1 MNEENTTAAE
11 EQVSLALIV
20 SVVQDVL
27 RRWYVIAAVALIAA
41 MAAFVYTD
49 LTYTPR
55 YTTST
60 TFVATAGGT
69 STTTYQNLA
78 AASNLASVFGEVLNS
93 SLLRGKVL
101 EATGLGWFDGTITAT
116 ANADTNLLTM
126 TVSGSDPRSVFMMTR
141 GIIDHHDIVTEQVLG
156 STVLEV
162 LREPTVPVNPSNP
175 LDVSGRVVKA
185 AVFAAAAVA
194 VLLAVLS
201 YRADKIRSRSEADSK
216 LSCRVLGE
224 LYHERKNRTMRDYV
238 NRKKRGILITDPIT
252 SFSYTEA
259 VSKLASRVRR
269 HLRRG
274 ERVMM
279 VTSLLENEGKSTV
292 AVNLALA
299 LVRKGKKVLLIDC
312 DLRKPACGLILNVP
326 QGNQG
331 IAEVLQGKAAL
342 EDCVLQPKNTGLYLL
357 PGRKSLRTATD
368 LVSSPAMEALLRLA
382 AANFD
387 YVVVD
392 TPPMSLAPDAE
403 CLSELVQASLLVV
416 RQNEAYA
423 PELNDA
429 IAILDKA
436 RAHLLGCALN
446 NVRGSGSF
454 APAFS
459 YGSYGSYGRYGKF
472 GRYGKYGKYGYG
484 HYGRNAAGETEGGS
498 DAL

>member
-11 EQVSLALIV
+11 EQFSLALIA

-27 RRWYVIAAVALIAA
+27 RRWYMIVAVALIAA
-41 MAAFVYTD
+41 MVTFVVTD

-60 TFVATAGGT
+60 TFVATAGGAT
-69 STTTYQNLA
+69 ATTYQNLA
-78 AASNLASVFGEVLNS
+78 AAKSLASVFGEVVNS
-93 SLLRGKVL
+93 SLLRSKVL
-101 EATGLGWFDGTITAT
+101 EATGLGRFDGTITA
-116 ANADTNLLTM
+116 AASAETNLLTM
-126 TVSGSDPRSVFMMTR
+126 TVSGSDPRSVFLMTR
-141 GIIDHHDIVTEQVLG
+141 GIIEHHGLVTEQVLG

-162 LREPTVPVNPSNP
+162 LREPTVPVSPSNP
-175 LDVSGRVVKA
+175 LDVRDRVVKA
-185 AVFAAAAVA
+185 AFCAAAAMA
-194 VLLAVLS
+194 LLLAVLS
-201 YRADKIRSRSEADSK
+201 WYSDKIRSQAEADSK

-224 LYHERKNRTMRDYV
+224 LYHERKNRTLRDYLRR
-238 NRKKRGILITDPIT
+238 RKRSILITDPIT
-252 SFSYTEA
+252 SFVYAEA
-259 VSKLASRVRR
+259 VGKLASRIRR

-274 ERVMM
+274 EKVLM

-312 DLRKPACGLILNVP
+312 DLRRPACGLILNAP
-326 QGNQG
+326 QGTQG
-331 IAEVLQGKAAL
+331 VAEVLQGKARI
-342 EDCVLQPKNTGLYLL
+342 EDCVLQPGSSGLYLL

-368 LVSSPAMEALLRLA
+368 LVGSPAMEELLRLA

-403 CLSELVQASLLVV
+403 CLSELTDASLLVV
-416 RQNEAYA
+416 QQNEALA
-423 PELNDA
+423 ADLNTA
-429 IAILDKA
+429 AAILDKA
-436 RAHLLGCALN
+436 KAHFLGCTLN

-454 APAFS
+454 TPAFN
-459 YGSYGSYGRYGKF
+459 YGSYGT
-472 GRYGKYGKYGYG
+472 YGKYGYSKRG
-484 HYGRNAAGETEGGS
+484 YGYYGRNTAGTEKKGGT